1 MMMMPAERESRRL
14 FDVIRLI
21 RDITKLEQ
29 NFYGRSRRI
38 LSLYTGPI
46 EHNVCGT
53 VKKNLALG
61 SRLLTRSK
69 HLSLV

>member
-1 MMMMPAERESRRL
+1 MMMMPAERKSRRL

-38 LSLYTGPI
+38 LPLFTGPI
-46 EHNVCGT
+46 DHSDCGA
-53 VKKNLALG
+53 VEKNLVLG
-61 SRLLTRSK
+61 SRLHARSK
-69 HLSLV
+69 HPSLA